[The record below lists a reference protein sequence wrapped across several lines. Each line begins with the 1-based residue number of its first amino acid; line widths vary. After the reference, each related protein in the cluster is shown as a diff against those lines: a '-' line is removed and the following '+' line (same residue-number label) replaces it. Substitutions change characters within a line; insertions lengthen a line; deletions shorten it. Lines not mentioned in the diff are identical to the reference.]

1 MENKVKKT
9 GIKILKIFGITV
21 VSVLFLMFIL
31 PLLFPTKITNEVKKF
46 ANEKLE
52 GELNFKE
59 ANLSFFNHFPSLTL
73 QLTDFSLNGSVPYKN
88 ESLIKAKEIAFGI
101 NLSDLIF

>member
-1 MENKVKKT
+1 MKSIA
-9 GIKILKIFGITV
+9 IKSAKIFGIIIGLLM
-21 VSVLFLMFIL
+21 LFMIV
-31 PLLFPTKITNEVKKF
+31 FPIAFPEKIENEIKKF

-73 QLTDFSLNGSVPYKN
+73 TLKEFSLNGSEPYKN
-88 ESLIKAKEIAFGI
+88 E
-101 NLSDLIF
+101 DLIDRIWSCVI